1 MSPSLFFLFLSLYV
15 LEVWSAG
22 LPVLVV
28 VRVHLSGFGEARA
41 TVHLEGT
48 V

>member
-22 LPVLVV
+22 LPVLLVSQSSLV
-28 VRVHLSGFGEARA
+28 WIWGSQS